1 MIHQLHPTF
10 YHHKILKSIYRKE
23 NRIKSYTDIHNIM
36 ELRLGLAK
44 SCVLFGAEIEEGLL
58 KTFCK
63 HYLKDITFP

>member
-1 MIHQLHPTF
+1 MG
-10 YHHKILKSIYRKE
+10 KE
-23 NRIKSYTDIHNIM
+23 NRTKSYTDIHNIM